1 MIASGKTV
9 SEIGRELS
17 LSVKTISTHRTRIL
31 KKMSLKTNAEL
42 TYYALRNGL
51 VE

>member
-9 SEIGRELS
+9 SQIGHELA

-31 KKMSLKTNAEL
+31 KK
-42 TYYALRNGL
+42 
-51 VE
+51 